1 MKQVHRGSIIHF
13 LGDPNSA
20 DNQCYEYFSDGLMII
35 EDGLVRGLYDAA
47 QGIKNLEPDVPVI
60 EHLDSLIMPGF
71 VDCHIHFPQTEVIA
85 AYGEQ
90 LLQWLNKYTFPS
102 EGKFKDK
109 THAKTMAE
117 QFLNELLR
125 KMKGKITRML
135 TNTTT

>member
-13 LGDPNSA
+13 LGDPDSA

-35 EDGLVRGLYDAA
+35 EDGLIQSLCDAA

-90 LLQWLNKYTFPS
+90 LLQWLNKYTFPAES
-102 EGKFKDK
+102 KFKDK

-117 QFLNELLR
+117 QVF
-125 KMKGKITRML
+125 K
-135 TNTTT
+135 